1 MALCFFLLYLQ
12 LITVSEF
19 LGTFSTHEGSLTSV
33 TSEMTVPITPT
44 HPSLP
49 LTKGKIFFAFLDV
62 SDHLEARKK
71 KIEFDPR
78 RLKGRKVENSTFL

>member
-44 HPSLP
+44 HP

-62 SDHLEARKK
+62 SDHLELKKRRKK
-71 KIEFDPR
+71 VEFDPR

>member
-62 SDHLEARKK
+62 SDHLELKK
-71 KIEFDPR
+71 GKKSRI
-78 RLKGRKVENSTFL
+78 